1 MKIESRTGR
10 AEFPAETI
18 YYFISDFRNFNNFIP
33 GEKVADWQANEN
45 ACSFSVD
52 MLGKVRMMIVERE
65 TNKMVKVSSDPKVSQ
80 YNFNLWI
87 QLKELESADT
97 RMKITI
103 EPKLNPVMQAMV
115 KSPLKKFV
123 NAVMDEF
130 EKFDFS
136 S

>member
-10 AEFPAETI
+10 VEQSSETI
-18 YYFISDFRNFNNFIP
+18 FNFISDFRNFNNFIP
-33 GEKVADWQANEN
+33 GEKVADWQADKDN
-45 ACSFSVD
+45 CSFSVD
-52 MLGKVRMMIVERE
+52 MLGKVRMMIVDRE
-65 TNKMVKVSSDPKVSQ
+65 TNKLLKISSDPEISQ

-87 QLKELESADT
+87 QLREMEPADT
-97 RMKITI
+97 RLKITI

-123 NAVMDEF
+123 NSLMDEI